1 MPRRLTLVT
10 RRSLGQAGVM
20 NNGDSAAIS
29 RIHGRRSSFPLAGL
43 ALGLTL
49 LALTAVVQVT
59 PVLAGITAEAPV
71 STTVTGGTLDGS
83 IGLTPGNRITL
94 TPIVI
99 EARRGDMLYALH
111 ADLLGSDQLI
121 RQVHATAR
129 TADGALL
136 YDGPL
141 ARLSIGAD
149 AMGFPARRLAAGT
162 AERLSVTIA
171 VSLDAGNEIQGA
183 TLAVIWRGDAIA
195 AGEATT
201 GPAAQD

>member
-1 MPRRLTLVT
+1 
-10 RRSLGQAGVM
+10 M

-29 RIHGRRSSFPLAGL
+29 RIHGRRSSLPLAGL

-71 STTVTGGTLDGS
+71 STIVTGGTFDGS
-83 IGLTPGNRITL
+83 I
-94 TPIVI
+94 
-99 EARRGDMLYALH
+99 
-111 ADLLGSDQLI
+111 
-121 RQVHATAR
+121 
-129 TADGALL
+129 LL

-171 VSLDAGNEIQGA
+171 VSLDAGNGIQGA
-183 TLAVIWRGDAIA
+183 TLAVFWRSDAIA